1 MKLISKTKNKASL
14 KLYNEIWSYQF
25 EQQYDE
31 MNGNSTLKKTLD
43 AAMKALLAII
53 KKGENG

>member
-25 EQQYDE
+25 KQQYDE
-31 MNGNSTLKKTLD
+31 MNGNTTLKKTLD